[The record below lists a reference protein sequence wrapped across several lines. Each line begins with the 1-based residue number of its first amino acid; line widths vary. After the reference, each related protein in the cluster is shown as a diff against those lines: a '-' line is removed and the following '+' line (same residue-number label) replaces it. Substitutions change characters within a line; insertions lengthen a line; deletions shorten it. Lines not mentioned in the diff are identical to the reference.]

1 MGTVL
6 TQIFLRLG
14 RAREDG
20 LIPDSTFGYFLQQ
33 HHDHQ
38 YPGKAFLKIEY
49 NHIDAARGGFE
60 AGWGEDTIGRFLS
73 EEETEEVEGIS
84 QPATETSFLLRPT
97 ALPHGWNVVENGG
110 VGDASSTCYEDGF
123 THSVTLTKPKV
134 SPLQMRQL
142 TVGVLQQ
149 HGVDDLS
156 CHVDLLACM
165 RAGPGQKERGEFAH
179 DLEKRFPYY
188 DDAWF
193 AAEWNTEPNMVNVL
207 QTLKE
212 PWRIRTFTSLLD
224 APEGGWK
231 VVVTFVAFFGFSGMF
246 SAGFAI
252 GVVYLM
258 SFLDTLFMSVYTL
271 LVLSMVVSL
280 LCIGLR
286 AVLRPWSAAFS

>member
-20 LIPDSTFGYFLQQ
+20 LLPDSAFGYFLQQ
-33 HHDHQ
+33 HHDHL
-38 YPGKAFLKIEY
+38 YPGKAFLKIDY
-49 NHIDAARGGFE
+49 NHVDATRDGFE
-60 AGWGEDTIGRFLS
+60 GGWGEDTIGRFLS

-84 QPATETSFLLRPT
+84 QPATETSLLLRPT

-134 SPLQMRQL
+134 SRLQMCQL
-142 TVGVLQQ
+142 TVVVLQQ

-165 RAGPGQKERGEFAH
+165 RAGPGQKELGEFAH

-212 PWRIRTFTSLLD
+212 PWRIQTFTSLLYT
-224 APEGGWK
+224 PGGGGLEGCCDVRGLLRL
-231 VVVTFVAFFGFSGMF
+231 FGN
-246 SAGFAI
+246 
-252 GVVYLM
+252 
-258 SFLDTLFMSVYTL
+258 
-271 LVLSMVVSL
+271 VLSRLCYRGGVSYEFPRYLVHVSL
-280 LCIGLR
+280 HITGFIDGCEPPLYRSSCGSETLER
-286 AVLRPWSAAFS
+286 CF

>member
-84 QPATETSFLLRPT
+84 QPATETSLLLHPT
-97 ALPHGWNVVENGG
+97 ALPHGWNVVENG
-110 VGDASSTCYEDGF
+110 VVSDASSTCYEDGS
-123 THSVTLTKPKV
+123 T
-134 SPLQMRQL
+134 
-142 TVGVLQQ
+142 

-165 RAGPGQKERGEFAH
+165 RAGLGQKELGEFAH
-179 DLEKRFPYY
+179 DLEKHFPYY
-188 DDAWF
+188 DDAWL
-193 AAEWNTEPNMVNVL
+193 AAE
-207 QTLKE
+207 
-212 PWRIRTFTSLLD
+212 
-224 APEGGWK
+224 
-231 VVVTFVAFFGFSGMF
+231 
-246 SAGFAI
+246 
-252 GVVYLM
+252 
-258 SFLDTLFMSVYTL
+258 
-271 LVLSMVVSL
+271 
-280 LCIGLR
+280 
-286 AVLRPWSAAFS
+286 